1 MRWLWKWPA
10 ARSGGGGQGGLGCLC
25 FFFSVVEAKAKT
37 TSARAWDVPA
47 ETPSSVLSTCPF
59 LAVVISVGQ
68 SVFPYQR
75 TNRCDIWISECW
87 DWFPSECFE
96 VNLAVLSPHL

>member
-1 MRWLWKWPA
+1 MALEVASSKFWWWRTGWPWV
-10 ARSGGGGQGGLGCLC
+10 SL
-25 FFFSVVEAKAKT
+25 FFSVVEAKAKT
-37 TSARAWDVPA
+37 TSVRAWDVPA
-47 ETPSSVLSTCPF
+47 KTPSSVLGSCPF
-59 LAVVISVGQ
+59 LAVVISIGQ

-87 DWFPSECFE
+87 DWFQSACFE